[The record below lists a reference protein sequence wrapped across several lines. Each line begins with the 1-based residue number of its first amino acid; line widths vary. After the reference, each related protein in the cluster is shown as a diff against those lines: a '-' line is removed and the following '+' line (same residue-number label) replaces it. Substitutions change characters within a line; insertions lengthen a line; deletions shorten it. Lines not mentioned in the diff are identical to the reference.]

1 MGYQDTT
8 DQTDSLV
15 SRDQKAKKEQT
26 GREEK
31 WVTEQFCQL
40 ISLRLVPVTVFRQAA
55 LGSTAHRGNRACRAL
70 HGALM
75 SLTPGSC
82 HVEMSGI
89 FLVDQTFLSEQKGQL
104 PRD

>member
-1 MGYQDTT
+1 M
-8 DQTDSLV
+8 DQMDSLV

-26 GREEK
+26 GREER
-31 WVTEQFCQL
+31 WVTGQFCQL
-40 ISLRLVPVTVFRQAA
+40 IPLCLVPVTVFRWAA
-55 LGSTAHRGNRACRAL
+55 LGSTAHRGDRAHHAL

-75 SLTPGSC
+75 SLPPGSH

-89 FLVDQTFLSEQKGQL
+89 FFVDQTFMSEQRRQL

>member
-1 MGYQDTT
+1 M
-8 DQTDSLV
+8 DQMDSLV
-15 SRDQKAKKEQT
+15 SRDQKATKEQT

-31 WVTEQFCQL
+31 WVTEPVCQL
-40 ISLRLVPVTVFRQAA
+40 IPLRLVPVTVFSRAA
-55 LGSTAHRGNRACRAL
+55 LGSTAHRGDRACRAL

-89 FLVDQTFLSEQKGQL
+89 FFVDQTFLSEQRGQL